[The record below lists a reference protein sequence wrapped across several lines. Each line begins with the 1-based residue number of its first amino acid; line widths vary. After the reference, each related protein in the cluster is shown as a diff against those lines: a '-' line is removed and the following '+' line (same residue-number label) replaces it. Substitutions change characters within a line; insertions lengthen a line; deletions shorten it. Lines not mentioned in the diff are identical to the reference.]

1 MPTAGVAP
9 WSMDRPS
16 LLRQRRAP
24 PRKVARPLLHEMRI
38 GQACQV
44 LDEEEV
50 CQVAP
55 ARC

>member
-1 MPTAGVAP
+1 MPTGVAP

-16 LLRQRRAP
+16 LRQRRAP
-24 PRKVARPLLHEMRI
+24 PRKAARPLLHEMRI